1 MNNSNLMNKLLK
13 GINNT
18 EINFDQS
25 KLEINN
31 SNQKFNPDVNQKY
44 SNILNKRS
52 VINYQYSNQMWKPII
67 GSISKSDINSDD
79 LKIKIDKINSAEIK
93 SKYESELE
101 NRLKEKIL
109 VDKLVEDHSNK
120 NNSLADITKPIE
132 LKLDE
137 LKNIDNSFIE
147 LKNSA
152 KNIISNS
159 NDIDSSVIMN
169 SIYKLDDLMNSI
181 KNL

>member
-1 MNNSNLMNKLLK
+1 MNKLLK

-18 EINFDQS
+18 EINLDKS

-67 GSISKSDINSDD
+67 GSISKSDINLDD
-79 LKIKIDKINSAEIK
+79 LKIKIDTINSAEIK

-109 VDKLVEDHSNK
+109 ADKLAEDHSNK
-120 NNSLADITKPIE
+120 NNSLDITKPIE

-159 NDIDSSVIMN
+159 NDIDTSVIMD
-169 SIYKLDDLMNSI
+169 SIHNLDELMNSI